1 MTSPAMRPSVTRQR
15 GVYALEWAIVFPMF
29 FIVLYA
35 ILGYGLAFL
44 VRESMQYAVE
54 DGARAALRYQP
65 SRQLR
70 FQTAQQVV
78 QNGLNWLPATLKPDL
93 SAVQVQVCRLSSTSA
108 CAADLVCGADVNT
121 RCLVTVTLAIP
132 YGATPLAPP
141 LPGLGFLVPQNLSA
155 SASVLADRG
164 GV

>member
-1 MTSPAMRPSVTRQR
+1 MTSPAMHPSVIRQR
-15 GVYALEWAIVFPMF
+15 GVYALEWAIVFPVF